1 MRVQSL
7 GREDPLEEGM
17 ATHSS
22 ILAWRIPWIEESG
35 ELWSIGLQ
43 SVRHNWSDLAH
54 AHWIS
59 CSSPCYT
66 VGLCCLSILH
76 IIAYICYP
84 CLPLRH
90 SPNALSPD
98 NHKPVL
104 HGGGASFVPRLLCP
118 VNVEYEKVCG
128 GWRALESLQSEWGEF
143 LDLDTSYQPEHS
155 PMQADPWSS
164 LVQLRVSGDQDS
176 GGSFQELE
184 PADLQ
189 LSHEPHRFSQRCKHG
204 PGPDLRLH
212 PLPWS
217 RSGEW
222 DIFGHEL

>member
-1 MRVQSL
+1 MLYSRTLLFIHSTYNSL
-7 GREDPLEEGM
+7 HLLPPASPSATPLTPSPLTTTSLFSMVVE
-17 ATHSS
+17 HPLS
-22 ILAWRIPWIEESG
+22 LVF
-35 ELWSIGLQ
+35 
-43 SVRHNWSDLAH
+43 SV
-54 AHWIS
+54 
-59 CSSPCYT
+59 
-66 VGLCCLSILH
+66 
-76 IIAYICYP
+76 
-84 CLPLRH
+84 
-90 SPNALSPD
+90 
-98 NHKPVL
+98 
-104 HGGGASFVPRLLCP
+104 LLTWK
-118 VNVEYEKVCG
+118 YEKVCG
-128 GWRALESLQSEWGEF
+128 GWRALKSLQSEWGEF

-189 LSHEPHRFSQRCKHG
+189 LSPEPHRFSQRRKHG
-204 PGPDLRLH
+204 PGPDLRLQ